1 MPSTPRRIETW
12 CIGAILFSVLSV
24 RPSAAQPFRLPNSNT
39 GPFVVTGT
47 ENVGTV
53 NLWTT
58 VSITLPGP
66 LPPPLQLIM
75 PPQPGAQPSGQPP
88 NQPPLPSPVPLPSPS
103 PSPSPSPPSP
113 PPPPPP
119 EVTLSGFSVIGSLLP
134 PVVEPEFTLLVS
146 ELPQVTRR
154 EASEVLRGSLFYENR
169 QSKAFTGNSNSSE
182 LPDAIVRDMQ
192 LIGEILTRGS
202 EEGRINIRSLNALRA
217 TSRRL
222 VRSAADH
229 VRFVEAAPEQAAW
242 KEARL
247 REVESV
253 VTWLEALHSLLVRID
268 SVR

>member
-1 MPSTPRRIETW
+1 
-12 CIGAILFSVLSV
+12 
-24 RPSAAQPFRLPNSNT
+24 
-39 GPFVVTGT
+39 
-47 ENVGTV
+47 
-53 NLWTT
+53 
-58 VSITLPGP
+58 
-66 LPPPLQLIM
+66 
-75 PPQPGAQPSGQPP
+75 
-88 NQPPLPSPVPLPSPS
+88 
-103 PSPSPSPPSP
+103 
-113 PPPPPP
+113 
-119 EVTLSGFSVIGSLLP
+119 
-134 PVVEPEFTLLVS
+134 
-146 ELPQVTRR
+146 
-154 EASEVLRGSLFYENR
+154 
-169 QSKAFTGNSNSSE
+169 
-182 LPDAIVRDMQ
+182 MQ